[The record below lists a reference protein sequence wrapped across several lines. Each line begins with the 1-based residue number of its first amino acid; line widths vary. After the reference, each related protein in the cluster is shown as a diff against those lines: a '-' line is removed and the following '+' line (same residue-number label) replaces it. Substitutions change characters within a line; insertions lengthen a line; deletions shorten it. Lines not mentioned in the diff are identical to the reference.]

1 MKTFTYTIKDD
12 LGIHARPAGLLVKT
26 AKNFNSE
33 ITIAKDGKSV
43 NALKLMALM
52 GLGVK
57 CGDTITVTVS
67 GEDEESAASAMEE
80 FLNQIY
86 NNKL

>member
-33 ITIAKDGKSV
+33 ITIAKDRKIS
-43 NALKLMALM
+43 
-52 GLGVK
+52 K
-57 CGDTITVTVS
+57 CIKTYGTYGTWSKVQGT
-67 GEDEESAASAMEE
+67 
-80 FLNQIY
+80 L
-86 NNKL
+86 LL